1 MNIVKPTLPEGWTF
15 SVYFDDGLGTTVIQC
30 SGPGYNW
37 SVQVVKSADPNA
49 VEQNVNSILADY
61 ADRAAAAEKVRADWS
76 KKQLAEAQDRIAAKA
91 LSDEIK
97 RALPGSPRQI
107 QGR

>member
-1 MNIVKPTLPEGWTF
+1 MNIVKPALPEGWTF

-37 SVQVVKSADPNA
+37 SVQVVKSADPNV
-49 VEQNVNSILADY
+49 VEQSVNSILVDY
-61 ADRAAAAEKVRADWS
+61 ANRAVAAEKVRADWS
-76 KKQLAEAQDRIAAKA
+76 KKQLAEAQDRTAAKA
-91 LSDEIK
+91 LAEEIK
-97 RALPGSPRQI
+97 RAIPDVPRQI